1 MDGAGD
7 GAETGG
13 PGPGPGPTRDPTP
26 VSPTSPLA
34 LLLRANA
41 LLDAR
46 RPGDAITLLLQLAS
60 RDPGNAQT
68 LCLLSLAYLQVGQ
81 PQDALAAADGA
92 AAANPS
98 AEWPHRLRSSAL
110 VKLGRPNEALAAA
123 SVAVALAPDL
133 PEARIL
139 LAEAQIANGR
149 LDEARAAAE
158 QARSLAPDRPG
169 GHVMLS
175 MVAAQAGRWREVEHH
190 ARAALALDPE
200 DTAALNNLGVALQK
214 LGHRREAVHYLGTAS
229 RLDPRNPLYKTNAV
243 RAASRYW
250 GPAVLAL
257 LIGVQ
262 FLTGA
267 FAVGFALA
275 VTGVAGWL
283 IVSLMQGRGQWRWT
297 LIRRLEGRLGG
308 RAPLERWTQRGAP
321 TADPKAS
328 PELMSALR
336 RERRSLDPVARRT
349 QWALRLLLIAVVAAL
364 ALFFGSAFVVQAA
377 QSRLGGGDI
386 ALNALAAAGCAGV
399 AALMFRLALRPGGT
413 RRRR

>member
-1 MDGAGD
+1 MVGAGMDGRDMDGAGPT
-7 GAETGG
+7 GA
-13 PGPGPGPTRDPTP
+13 P
-26 VSPTSPLA
+26 SPAAQLF
-34 LLLRANA
+34 RANA

-46 RPGDAITLLLQLAS
+46 RPVDAIALLLQLATG
-60 RDPGNAQT
+60 DPGNAQT

-92 AAANPS
+92 AAATPG

-110 VKLGRPNEALAAA
+110 VKLGLVNEALAAA
-123 SVAVALAPDL
+123 SVAVALAPNL
-133 PEARIL
+133 SECRIL
-139 LAEAQIANGR
+139 LAEAQVANGR
-149 LDEARAAAE
+149 LDEARVAAE

-175 MVAAQAGRWREVEHH
+175 MVAAQTGHWTEVEHH

-257 LIGVQ
+257 LIAVQ
-262 FLTGA
+262 F
-267 FAVGFALA
+267 
-275 VTGVAGWL
+275 VAGDVALGSGLAAMGIAGWV
-283 IVSLMQGRGQWRWT
+283 IVSLTRGDGRGPW
-297 LIRRLEGRLGG
+297 
-308 RAPLERWTQRGAP
+308 RAPLERWTHRG
-321 TADPKAS
+321 TARTDPKAS

-336 RERRSLDPVARRT
+336 RERRTLRSMADGSRPVG
-349 QWALRLLLIAVVAAL
+349 RLALIAVVAAL
-364 ALFFGSAFVVQAA
+364 ALFLGSAFVVQAA
-377 QSRLGGGDI
+377 ASRLGAGDI
-386 ALNALAAAGCAGV
+386 VVNALAATGCAGV

>member
-1 MDGAGD
+1 VDAD
-7 GAETGG
+7 SL
-13 PGPGPGPTRDPTP
+13 P
-26 VSPTSPLA
+26 A

-41 LLDAR
+41 LLDAK
-46 RPGDAITLLLQLAS
+46 RPGDAITLLLHLAS

-81 PQDALAAADGA
+81 PQDALAAAESA
-92 AAANPS
+92 AAANPT
-98 AEWPHRLRSSAL
+98 AEWPQRLRSSAL
-110 VKLGRPNEALAAA
+110 VKLGRANEALAAA
-123 SVAVALAPDL
+123 SVAVALAPNL

-250 GPAVLAL
+250 GPAVLAV
-257 LIGVQ
+257 LIGIQ
-262 FLTGA
+262 FLTGD
-267 FAVGFALA
+267 FAVGFALVA
-275 VTGVAGWL
+275 TGIAGWL
-283 IVSLMQGRGQWRWT
+283 IVSMTHGNSPRVWRA
-297 LIRRLEGRLGG
+297 L
-308 RAPLERWTQRGAP
+308 LERRTHRGSV

-336 RERRSLDPVARRT
+336 KQRRSLDPADPAVRGSRFMV
-349 QWALRLLLIAVVAAL
+349 RLMLIAAVAAL
-364 ALFFGSAFVVQAA
+364 ALFFGAAFVVQAA
-377 QSRLGGGDI
+377 QSGRGGGDI
-386 ALNALAAAGCAGV
+386 ALNVLAAVGCAAV
-399 AALMFRLALRPGGT
+399 AALMFRLALRPGV
-413 RRRR
+413 RRRQ

>member
-1 MDGAGD
+1 MDEAGADGAG
-7 GAETGG
+7 TG
-13 PGPGPGPTRDPTP
+13 GPGPTRDPSP
-26 VSPTSPLA
+26 MSPTSRLA

-41 LLDAR
+41 LLDAK

-60 RDPGNAQT
+60 RDPGDAQT

-110 VKLGRPNEALAAA
+110 VKLGRVNEALAAA
-123 SVAVALAPDL
+123 SVAVALAPNL
-133 PEARIL
+133 PEGRIL

-175 MVAAQAGRWREVEHH
+175 MVAAQAGRWWEVEQH

-214 LGHRREAVHYLGTAS
+214 LGHRREALHYLGTAS
-229 RLDPRNPLYKTNAV
+229 RLDARNPLYKTNAV
-243 RAASRYW
+243 RATSRYW
-250 GPAVLAL
+250 GPAVLVV

-262 FLTGA
+262 FLTGD

-275 VTGVAGWL
+275 ATGLAGWL
-283 IVSLMQGRGQWRWT
+283 IVVLMQGKGQGRLT
-297 LIRRLEGRLGG
+297 LIRRLEGRLG

-336 RERRSLDPVARRT
+336 RERHSLDPMAPGDRSVVRV
-349 QWALRLLLIAVVAAL
+349 LLIAALAAL

-377 QSRLGGGDI
+377 QSRRGGGDI
-386 ALNALAAAGCAGV
+386 ALNALAAAGCA
-399 AALMFRLALRPGGT
+399 A
-413 RRRR
+413 

>member
-1 MDGAGD
+1 M
-7 GAETGG
+7 
-13 PGPGPGPTRDPTP
+13 
-26 VSPTSPLA
+26 SPTSPLA
-34 LLLRANA
+34 QVLRANA
-41 LLDAR
+41 LLDAK

-81 PQDALAAADGA
+81 PEDALAAADGA
-92 AAANPS
+92 AAANPT

-110 VKLGRPNEALAAA
+110 VKLGRANEALAAA
-123 SVAVALAPDL
+123 SVAVALAPNL

-149 LDEARAAAE
+149 LGEARAAAE

-257 LIGVQ
+257 LIAIQ
-262 FLTGA
+262 FLTGD
-267 FAVGFALA
+267 FAVGLALA
-275 VTGVAGWL
+275 ATGLAGWL
-283 IVSLMQGRGQWRWT
+283 IVSMTHGNTPRVWRALMERRTPRGSV
-297 LIRRLEGRLGG
+297 
-308 RAPLERWTQRGAP
+308 

-336 RERRSLDPVARRT
+336 KERRSRDPADPAVRGGRFMV
-349 QWALRLLLIAVVAAL
+349 RLMLIAAVAAL
-364 ALFFGSAFVVQAA
+364 ALFLGSAFVVQAV
-377 QSRLGGGDI
+377 QSRLGAGDI
-386 ALNALAAAGCAGV
+386 ALNALAAAACAAV
-399 AALMFRLALRPGGT
+399 AALMFRLALRPGSRL
-413 RRRR
+413 RRRW

>member
-1 MDGAGD
+1 VDAD
-7 GAETGG
+7 SL
-13 PGPGPGPTRDPTP
+13 P
-26 VSPTSPLA
+26 A

-41 LLDAR
+41 LLDAK
-46 RPGDAITLLLQLAS
+46 RPGDAITLLLHLAS

-68 LCLLSLAYLQVGQ
+68 LSLLSLAYLQVGQ
-81 PQDALAAADGA
+81 PQEALAAAESA
-92 AAANPS
+92 AAANPT

-110 VKLGRPNEALAAA
+110 VKLGRANEALAAA
-123 SVAVALAPDL
+123 SVAVALAPNL

-175 MVAAQAGRWREVEHH
+175 MVAAQAGRWREVEDH

-250 GPAVLAL
+250 GPAVLAV
-257 LIGVQ
+257 LIGIQ
-262 FLTGA
+262 FLTGD
-267 FAVGFALA
+267 FAVGFALVA
-275 VTGVAGWL
+275 TGIAGWL
-283 IVSLMQGRGQWRWT
+283 IVSMTHGNSPRVWRA
-297 LIRRLEGRLGG
+297 L
-308 RAPLERWTQRGAP
+308 LERRTRRGSI
-321 TADPKAS
+321 TDPKAS

-336 RERRSLDPVARRT
+336 KQRRSLDPADPAVRGSRFMV
-349 QWALRLLLIAVVAAL
+349 RLMLIAAVAAL

-377 QSRLGGGDI
+377 QSKRGGGDI
-386 ALNALAAAGCAGV
+386 ALNALAAAGCAAV
-399 AALMFRLALRPGGT
+399 AALMFRLALRPGGK
-413 RRRR
+413 RRSR

>member
-1 MDGAGD
+1 LPAGEVLP
-7 GAETGG
+7 GEAEIDAFLEEVLGS
-13 PGPGPGPTRDPTP
+13 DPD
-26 VSPTSPLA
+26 V
-34 LLLRANA
+34 
-41 LLDAR
+41 D
-46 RPGDAITLLLQLAS
+46 RPRITL
-60 RDPGNAQT
+60 
-68 LCLLSLAYLQVGQ
+68 
-81 PQDALAAADGA
+81 
-92 AAANPS
+92 
-98 AEWPHRLRSSAL
+98 
-110 VKLGRPNEALAAA
+110 
-123 SVAVALAPDL
+123 ALAPGL
-133 PEARIL
+133 PEGRIL

-250 GPAVLAL
+250 GPAVLVV

-262 FLTGA
+262 FLTGD

-275 VTGVAGWL
+275 ATGIAGWL
-283 IVSLMQGRGQWRWT
+283 IVSLMQGKGQRRWT
-297 LIRRLEGRLGG
+297 LIRRLGGRLTFIRRLGGRLG
-308 RAPLERWTQRGAP
+308 RAPLERWAHRGAP

-336 RERRSLDPVARRT
+336 RERRSLGPVGRRT
-349 QWALRLLLIAVVAAL
+349 RFALRRALIAVVAAL
-364 ALFFGSAFVVQAA
+364 ALFFGSAFLVQAA
-377 QSRLGGGDI
+377 QSRHGGGDI

-399 AALMFRLALRPGGT
+399 AALMFRLALRPGGRQ
-413 RRRR
+413 RRR

>member
-1 MDGAGD
+1 
-7 GAETGG
+7 
-13 PGPGPGPTRDPTP
+13 

-46 RPGDAITLLLQLAS
+46 RPGDAITLLLHLAS

-68 LCLLSLAYLQVGQ
+68 FCLLSLAYLQVGQ

-175 MVAAQAGRWREVEHH
+175 MVAAQAGRWRDVEHH

-262 FLTGA
+262 FITGA

-283 IVSLMQGRGQWRWT
+283 IVSLMQGRGQWRWTLIRRLEGRLT

-349 QWALRLLLIAVVAAL
+349 RSALRLVLIAVVAAL

-377 QSRLGGGDI
+377 RSRLGGGDI
-386 ALNALAAAGCAGV
+386 GLNALAAAGCAGV

-413 RRRR
+413 RRRG

>member
-1 MDGAGD
+1 M
-7 GAETGG
+7 
-13 PGPGPGPTRDPTP
+13 
-26 VSPTSPLA
+26 SPTSPLA

-41 LLDAR
+41 LLDAK
-46 RPGDAITLLLQLAS
+46 RPGDAITLLLHLAS
-60 RDPGNAQT
+60 RDPADAQT

-110 VKLGRPNEALAAA
+110 VKLGRGNEALAAA
-123 SVAVALAPDL
+123 SVAVALAPNL

-257 LIGVQ
+257 LIGIQ
-262 FLTGA
+262 FLTGD

-275 VTGVAGWL
+275 VTGIAGWL
-283 IVSLMQGRGQWRWT
+283 IVSLMQGKGQRHWSWRWIRRLEGRLT

-308 RAPLERWTQRGAP
+308 RAPLARWTQRGAP

-336 RERRSLDPVARRT
+336 RQRRSLDPVARRARS
-349 QWALRLLLIAVVAAL
+349 ALRLLLIAVAAAL
-364 ALFFGSAFVVQAA
+364 ALFFGSAFVVQVA
-377 QSRLGGGDI
+377 QSRRGAGDI

-399 AALMFRLALRPGGT
+399 AALMFRLALRPGGK
-413 RRRR
+413 RRR

>member
-1 MDGAGD
+1 MK
-7 GAETGG
+7 
-13 PGPGPGPTRDPTP
+13 
-26 VSPTSPLA
+26 
-34 LLLRANA
+34 
-41 LLDAR
+41 LD
-46 RPGDAITLLLQLAS
+46 
-60 RDPGNAQT
+60 
-68 LCLLSLAYLQVGQ
+68 
-81 PQDALAAADGA
+81 
-92 AAANPS
+92 
-98 AEWPHRLRSSAL
+98 L
-110 VKLGRPNEALAAA
+110 VNEALAAA
-123 SVAVALAPDL
+123 SVAVALAPNL
-133 PEARIL
+133 PECRIL

-175 MVAAQAGRWREVEHH
+175 MVAAQSGRWWEVEHH

-262 FLTGA
+262 FLTGD
-267 FAVGFALA
+267 FAIGFALA
-275 VTGVAGWL
+275 ATGIAGWL
-283 IVSLMQGRGQWRWT
+283 IVFLMHRDGRGHWSS
-297 LIRRLEGRLGG
+297 I
-308 RAPLERWTQRGAP
+308 RAPLERWTQRGTT

-336 RERRSLDPVARRT
+336 RERRSLDPMAQGDRSVV
-349 QWALRLLLIAVVAAL
+349 RLLLIAAVAAL

-377 QSRLGGGDI
+377 QSRLGAGDI
-386 ALNALAAAGCAGV
+386 ALNALAAAGSAAV
-399 AALMFRLALRPGGT
+399 AALMFRLALRSGG
-413 RRRR
+413 RR

>member
-1 MDGAGD
+1 MTICWRTCAATSSPEAGTVGAGMNS
-7 GAETGG
+7 
-13 PGPGPGPTRDPTP
+13 PGPAGTP
-26 VSPTSPLA
+26 SATA
-34 LLLRANA
+34 LLFRANA

-46 RPGDAITLLLQLAS
+46 RPGDAIALLLQLAS

-81 PQDALAAADGA
+81 PEEALAAADSA
-92 AAANPS
+92 AAATPA
-98 AEWPHRLRSSAL
+98 AEWPQRLRSSAL
-110 VKLGRPNEALAAA
+110 VKLGLVNEALAAA
-123 SVAVALAPDL
+123 SVAVALAPGL
-133 PEARIL
+133 PECRIL

-175 MVAAQAGRWREVEHH
+175 MVAAQTGRWAEVEDH

-257 LIGVQ
+257 LIAVQ
-262 FLTGA
+262 F
-267 FAVGFALA
+267 
-275 VTGVAGWL
+275 VTGDVALGFGLAATGIAGWV
-283 IVSLMQGRGQWRWT
+283 IVSLTRGSGPGTWR
-297 LIRRLEGRLGG
+297 G
-308 RAPLERWTQRGAP
+308 PLERWTHRGAAR
-321 TADPKAS
+321 TDPRAS

-336 RERRSLDPVARRT
+336 KERRSLAEGSRSVR
-349 QWALRLLLIAVVAAL
+349 RLLLIAVAAAL
-364 ALFFGSAFVVQAA
+364 ALLFGSAFVVQAA
-377 QSRLGGGDI
+377 ASRRGPGDV
-386 ALNALAAAGCAGV
+386 ALNALAAAGCAAV
-399 AALMFRLALRPGGT
+399 AFLMFRLALRPGG
-413 RRRR
+413 RRR

>member
-1 MDGAGD
+1 
-7 GAETGG
+7 
-13 PGPGPGPTRDPTP
+13 
-26 VSPTSPLA
+26 
-34 LLLRANA
+34 
-41 LLDAR
+41 
-46 RPGDAITLLLQLAS
+46 
-60 RDPGNAQT
+60 
-68 LCLLSLAYLQVGQ
+68 
-81 PQDALAAADGA
+81 
-92 AAANPS
+92 
-98 AEWPHRLRSSAL
+98 

-123 SVAVALAPDL
+123 SVAVALAPNL

-262 FLTGA
+262 FLTGD

-275 VTGVAGWL
+275 VTGIAGWL
-283 IVSLMQGRGQWRWT
+283 IVSLMQGRGQRRWT
-297 LIRRLEGRLGG
+297 LIRRLEGRLGTLIRRLEG
-308 RAPLERWTQRGAP
+308 RLGRGPLERWTQRGAP

-349 QWALRLLLIAVVAAL
+349 RSALRLLLIAVIAAL

-399 AALMFRLALRPGGT
+399 AALMFRLALRPGGK
-413 RRRR
+413 RDAGDPYPAGEFPDEAD

>member
-1 MDGAGD
+1 MDS
-7 GAETGG
+7 
-13 PGPGPGPTRDPTP
+13 PGPTGDP
-26 VSPTSPLA
+26 SPTA
-34 LLLRANA
+34 LLFRANA

-46 RPGDAITLLLQLAS
+46 RPGDAIALLLQLAT

-81 PQDALAAADGA
+81 PQDALAAADSA
-92 AAANPS
+92 AAATPA

-110 VKLGRPNEALAAA
+110 VKLGLVNEALAAA
-123 SVAVALAPDL
+123 SVAVALAPNL
-133 PEARIL
+133 PECRIL

-149 LDEARAAAE
+149 FDEARAAAE

-175 MVAAQAGRWREVEHH
+175 MVAAQTGRWTEVEHH

-250 GPAVLAL
+250 GPAVLVL
-257 LIGVQ
+257 LIAVQ
-262 FLTGA
+262 FATGDA
-267 FAVGFALA
+267 ALGFGLA
-275 VTGVAGWL
+275 ATGIAGWV
-283 IVSLMQGRGQWRWT
+283 IVSLTRGSGPGTW
-297 LIRRLEGRLGG
+297 
-308 RAPLERWTQRGAP
+308 RAPLERWTQRGRAR
-321 TADPKAS
+321 TDPRAS

-336 RERRSLDPVARRT
+336 KERRSLGEGSRPVR
-349 QWALRLLLIAVVAAL
+349 RLLLIAVAAAL

-377 QSRLGGGDI
+377 ASKLGPGDV
-386 ALNALAAAGCAGV
+386 ALNVLAATGCAAV
-399 AALMFRLALRPGGT
+399 AVLMFRLALRPGGGQ
-413 RRRR
+413 RRP